1 MHQTLEQLKPEWRL
15 SVHVTAEYQGKRY
28 LITHA
33 PNWTTAEIVASDFC
47 KEYDNVFFDTG
58 DVYGSQV
65 IDGKA
70 RDFRRAYY
78 SKSYSAA

>member
-1 MHQTLEQLKPEWRL
+1 MRQTLEQLKPEWRL
-15 SVHVTAEYQGKRY
+15 SVYVTAEYQGKRY

-78 SKSYSAA
+78 SKSYWAA

>member
-1 MHQTLEQLKPEWRL
+1 MRQTLEQLKPEWRL

-78 SKSYSAA
+78 SKSYWAA